1 MPLHF
6 HESCREDLRHIF
18 QSCQLLQKTSFCTTK
33 PIPDSV
39 GAVADVKD
47 GLHSFTPLRKT
58 GNSFGAFESA
68 VADVKDELHSFTPL
82 GNTGNSFGAFERA
95 SRAANA
101 AVTPWSIIAY
111 NRALVID
118 VALIVSWSTVDL
130 VVRLGAICF

>member
-58 GNSFGAFESA
+58 GNSFGAFE
-68 VADVKDELHSFTPL
+68 
-82 GNTGNSFGAFERA
+82 RA